1 MEINEKIKKLTED
14 SGLDFSIIFDI
25 SNVKI
30 RDAKLHSTIYG
41 LASYKEVFID
51 IDKMIDTI
59 DYELSLFIILHE
71 IAHYKRISKMGLNKY
86 LDNITNEDIIVFLDF
101 IIQEEIFADRW
112 ASLVFYLKTGKEF
125 PRNKTQRLDD
135 KYNREKYERRLG
147 PSHEIYR
154 GKNLYDYEEILK
166 NYVID
171 VR

>member
-1 MEINEKIKKLTED
+1 MDIKEKIEKLSKD
-14 SGLDFSIIFDI
+14 SGLDFSIIFNVSD
-25 SNVKI
+25 VKI
-30 RDAKLHSTIYG
+30 TDAKLHDTIYG

-51 IDKMIDTI
+51 INKMVNRI

-71 IAHYKRISKMGLNKY
+71 IAHYKRITKMGFSKY

-135 KYNREKYERRLG
+135 KCNREKYERRLG
-147 PSHEIYR
+147 PSHEVYK
-154 GKNLYDYEEILK
+154 GKTVYDYEEILK